1 MKLHSLHD
9 LFVHELRDIYDAER
23 QLVKALRKMA
33 KAASA
38 DDLRNVFEEH
48 LAQTEG
54 QVNRLESV
62 FEEFDLKPKG
72 RKCEAMKGLVEEG
85 KTVIDDSADEAT
97 GDAGLIAAAQKVEH
111 YEIASYGCLA
121 TWARQLGHDNAARLL
136 RETLAGEKNADAKL
150 NALAEGRINAQ
161 AGPTAQPAEESRT
174 EDDGRGEHN
183 GHNGQHR
190 AGEEDGE
197 RAGEMTEARDEMAP
211 V

>member
-1 MKLHSLHD
+1 MKLNSLHD

-38 DDLRNVFEEH
+38 DDLRNAFEEH

-54 QVNRLESV
+54 QINRLESV

-72 RKCEAMKGLVEEG
+72 RTCEAMKGMVEEG
-85 KTVIDDSADEAT
+85 KTVMDSAADEAT

-121 TWARQLGHDNAARLL
+121 TWARQLGNDNAARLL
-136 RETLAGEKNADAKL
+136 RETLAEEKNADAKL
-150 NALAEGRINAQ
+150 NALAEGRINAE
-161 AGPTAQPAEESRT
+161 AGPTAEPAKEMRT
-174 EDDGRGEHN
+174 QGDGRSEHN
-183 GHNGQHR
+183 GHHR
-190 AGEEDGE
+190 AGEEE
-197 RAGEMTEARDEMAP
+197 NKRAGEMTEARSDMAP
-211 V
+211 I